1 MMRIMRTVGVATG
14 IGKRNP
20 GTFLKGLCG
29 GLIAL
34 SRADHCPAK
43 GQPLQESF
51 GVFLWADRQLVRVT
65 GEGWGY
71 AQSWGSPERRNGW
84 RRQRPRTNGYRVSA
98 APSGMT
104 EGEPSCGMARCAHQ
118 TAYI

>member
-14 IGKRNP
+14 TSKRNP

-34 SRADHCPAK
+34 TRADHCPAK

-51 GVFLWADRQLVRVT
+51 GVFLWADRIGVWT
-65 GEGWGY
+65 G
-71 AQSWGSPERRNGW
+71 
-84 RRQRPRTNGYRVSA
+84 
-98 APSGMT
+98 
-104 EGEPSCGMARCAHQ
+104 
-118 TAYI
+118 

>member
-51 GVFLWADRQLVRVT
+51 GVFLWADRLIGWVTAAIRGYSNCWIALRFDKT
-65 GEGWGY
+65 GEGSGR
-71 AQSWGSPERRNGW
+71 ERKATGC
-84 RRQRPRTNGYRVSA
+84 QRLQA
-98 APSGMT
+98 A
-104 EGEPSCGMARCAHQ
+104 
-118 TAYI
+118 